1 MVQETIDRHSD
12 QALVDNPELLK
23 TLNTYAAL
31 FDIKIWITNPEEN
44 ILFKTFEGPAD
55 MPQSGVHRQIHH
67 DNGITLYHYVL
78 RWIKYYATIPIR
90 SDQGGVRLHLY
101 IDTKDPNYPEAIFLV
116 GILVIGCVAALLV
129 IPMASVITRRVNRL
143 NRSAIEFANGNLAVR
158 TDIQG
163 HDEIAE
169 LGSSFNL
176 MADKLE
182 KLIHN
187 AKELTANVSHE
198 LRSPLTR
205 LRLSKELILD
215 KLDKGKLDK
224 APHEQTGIEQDIRRY
239 IGNMDSDIHDLN
251 NLIEHM
257 LALSKMDYQE
267 SARSPETLSF
277 ATFLEKELLAYQ
289 SILQQKEL
297 EIDLDIQGSVTV
309 CQDRAV
315 LKSVLSNLLD
325 NAVKYTVPGNTIFVS
340 GRSCKDRGLEF
351 SVTNPGT
358 PLSAKNLEKLF
369 DPFFRLEGQNA
380 AGSGLGLTI
389 TKKQI
394 TRCRGKICAR
404 NTDKGLCFSVHLP

>member
-1 MVQETIDRHSD
+1 
-12 QALVDNPELLK
+12 
-23 TLNTYAAL
+23 
-31 FDIKIWITNPEEN
+31 
-44 ILFKTFEGPAD
+44 
-55 MPQSGVHRQIHH
+55 
-67 DNGITLYHYVL
+67 
-78 RWIKYYATIPIR
+78 
-90 SDQGGVRLHLY
+90 
-101 IDTKDPNYPEAIFLV
+101 
-116 GILVIGCVAALLV
+116 
-129 IPMASVITRRVNRL
+129 
-143 NRSAIEFANGNLAVR
+143 
-158 TDIQG
+158 
-163 HDEIAE
+163 
-169 LGSSFNL
+169 
-176 MADKLE
+176 
-182 KLIHN
+182 
-187 AKELTANVSHE
+187 
-198 LRSPLTR
+198 
-205 LRLSKELILD
+205 
-215 KLDKGKLDK
+215 
-224 APHEQTGIEQDIRRY
+224 
-239 IGNMDSDIHDLN
+239 MDSDIHDLD